1 MTEPSQ
7 AGGRSLADDFN
18 WLDDHVVM
26 WSVPS
31 DGFAAE
37 YIHLMFEEISE
48 ALTSHTNVGLL
59 VDVRATD
66 VPNSAGRA
74 EIIAGVNTLSDM
86 VCCVALI
93 VGQSVAQK
101 FIVQVSRF
109 LMTGAPVPFRIFTDM
124 DQAKTWIR
132 TQRESD

>member
-1 MTEPSQ
+1 
-7 AGGRSLADDFN
+7 
-18 WLDDHVVM
+18 
-26 WSVPS
+26 
-31 DGFAAE
+31 
-37 YIHLMFEEISE
+37 MFEEIGEGLASR
-48 ALTSHTNVGLL
+48 TDVGLL

-66 VPNSAGRA
+66 VPNAAGRA
-74 EIIAGVNTLSDM
+74 EITAGVNALSDKLS
-86 VCCVALI
+86 CVALV

-124 DQAKTWIR
+124 DQAKTWIK